1 MEEQRRRWAK
11 RLVACITVGTTMAWL
26 SGCAVYGH
34 HGRVRVGVALPAV
47 IPIPIPVPRH
57 EPQPEYPQ
65 PPPPSPP
72 PPPQSAPPSA
82 DRQVYPSAGSPRGSE
97 YAEYGAVRSIE
108 TSPYRGMVRVG
119 VLLDNRG
126 VRYVDLPGT
135 NLRIGERVRME
146 GDRLYRD

>member
-1 MEEQRRRWAK
+1 MNGK
-11 RLVACITVGTTMAWL
+11 RLVTRVTLGAIVLAL

-34 HGRVRVGVALPAV
+34 HGRVRFGVSWPGVIA

-57 EPQPEYPQ
+57 EPQTAPQ
-65 PPPPSPP
+65 PAPVPAPEPAPAPPPE
-72 PPPQSAPPSA
+72 
-82 DRQVYPSAGSPRGSE
+82 RQVYPSAGSPHGGGA
-97 YAEYGAVRSIE
+97 YAEYGTVRSIE

-119 VLLDNRG
+119 ITLDNRG

-146 GDRLYRD
+146 GDRIYRD